1 MRSGRSRP
9 PHFLIR
15 SGGLR
20 PRGPPHAFARGSPM
34 PRSASAGS
42 PVARL
47 ELVKRVL
54 VLGGSRA
61 PHQIRGASPPRTPP
75 RLRSR
80 GPNAPLRFGG
90 RARGAPRTCE
100 TSSSAGRITGSTSD
114 PGGFAPADPPT
125 PSLAGPQRP
134 APPRRARPRG
144 APEL

>member
-20 PRGPPHAFARGSPM
+20 PRGPPHAFARGAPT
-34 PRSASAGS
+34 PRSASAGA

-61 PHQIRGASPPRTPP
+61 PHQIRGASPPRPP
-75 RLRSR
+75 H
-80 GPNAPLRFGG
+80 AF
-90 RARGAPRTCE
+90 ARGTPTPR
-100 TSSSAGRITGSTSD
+100 SASAGAPVARLELVKRVLVLGGSR
-114 PGGFAPADPPT
+114 APH
-125 PSLAGPQRP
+125 QIR
-134 APPRRARPRG
+134 
-144 APEL
+144 